1 MTAYGG
7 LGREFQGLPTETTT
21 IFLKLLVAFECLYAT
36 TLMLVKLSILQL
48 YLNLFPSKRFK
59 VITFIIAFAVVGWW
73 IAIVLVSIFQCKP
86 IAKNWMPALEGE
98 CINIYNFFAGNAGP
112 NIFTDIV
119 ILCLSVRQV
128 VKLHVNTFKKIP
140 FSLLFLTGGL

>member
-1 MTAYGG
+1 MPLCDDTHA
-7 LGREFQGLPTETTT
+7 RKT
-21 IFLKLLVAFECLYAT
+21 
-36 TLMLVKLSILQL
+36 SILQL

-119 ILCLSVRQV
+119 ILCLPVRQV
-128 VKLHVNTFKKIP
+128 VKLHVNTFKKIS
-140 FSLLFLTGGL
+140 FSLLFLNGGL